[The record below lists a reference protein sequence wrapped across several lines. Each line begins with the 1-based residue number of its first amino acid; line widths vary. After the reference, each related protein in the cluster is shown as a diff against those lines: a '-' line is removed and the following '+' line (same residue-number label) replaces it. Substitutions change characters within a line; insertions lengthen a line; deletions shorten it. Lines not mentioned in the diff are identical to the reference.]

1 MNGAIIAPEA
11 PSTWIGMS
19 RPVCSCSASSAALI
33 SATGS

>member
-1 MNGAIIAPEA
+1 MAPDA

-19 RPVCSCSASSAALI
+19 SPVRAASALRPAEI